1 MKPVTHWTKRPGG
14 SRVNQGFTLVEMAM
28 VLVIMGLLLGG
39 GLTLLSTQIEQ
50 QKVKGTE
57 RQLEEVKE
65 ALIGF
70 AIANRRLPR
79 PSSVLL
85 NGVEMPGTCV
95 SDAACTGLIPWATL
109 GVNKLD
115 GWDKIVRY
123 SVTPLF
129 ANSTFGFATFS
140 SKKIQ
145 TRNAAGALTFVAGTA
160 AACNSLNGCIPA
172 VVFSHGRINFGTT
185 DAGTAIPNQSP
196 GATNVD
202 EISNNTGTVGA
213 SAPGTTFIQRTP
225 SEGTT
230 LGGEFDDIVTW
241 LSPNILFSRMVQA
254 GRLP

>member
-1 MKPVTHWTKRPGG
+1 MKNLRLPRKV
-14 SRVNQGFTLVEMAM
+14 QGFTLVEMAM

-70 AIANRRLPR
+70 AIANGRLPR
-79 PSSVLL
+79 PAASAVIGTERVLPCA
-85 NGVEMPGTCV
+85 N
-95 SDAACTGLIPWATL
+95 DAQCTGFIPWAVL

-115 GWDKIVRY
+115 GWSKIVRY
-123 SVTPLF
+123 SVTPAF
-129 ANSTFGFATFS
+129 ANAPFAFTTLS
-140 SKKIQ
+140 SKKVQ
-145 TRNAAGALTFVAGTA
+145 TRDAAGALTFVAGTA
-160 AACNSLNGCIPA
+160 AACTSFNGCILA
-172 VVFSHGRINFGTT
+172 VVFSHGKINFGTT
-185 DAGTAIPNQSP
+185 DAGTVVPNQSA
-196 GATNVD
+196 GATNLD
-202 EISNNTGTVGA
+202 EISNDTGTVAGSIA
-213 SAPGTTFIQRTP
+213 GTTFIQRTP

-241 LSPNILFSRMVQA
+241 LSPNVLFSRMVQA

>member
-1 MKPVTHWTKRPGG
+1 
-14 SRVNQGFTLVEMAM
+14 
-28 VLVIMGLLLGG
+28 
-39 GLTLLSTQIEQ
+39 LTLLSTQIEQ

-70 AIANRRLPR
+70 AIANGRLPR
-79 PSSVLL
+79 PTSALL
-85 NGVEMPGTCV
+85 NGVEMPGTCA

-123 SVTPLF
+123 SVTPAF
-129 ANSTFGFATFS
+129 ANTAFALTTIS

-160 AACNSLNGCIPA
+160 AACTSLNGCIPA

-196 GATNVD
+196 GATNAD

-230 LGGEFDDIVTW
+230 LGGEFDDLVTW

-254 GRLP
+254 GKLP